1 MFRSN
6 RSRRSSDISIARR
19 FRFFYRYSQRWFRRL
34 YRRLMTMRGTPEYL
48 ARGLAVGVFAGC
60 FPFFGFQ
67 TLMGVSLAFVFRG
80 HKLLAAA
87 GTWVSNPFTY
97 VPIYLFNYQIGRWL
111 LGSKEPLFE
120 DWGNLQTVEDILAVG
135 AEFTLSLLFGCF
147 VVGIIGGILAYFP
160 SRKVIQNWRK
170 QNCRKQKI
178 QPTWNV
184 SQISPESTEP
194 ELGES

>member
-1 MFRSN
+1 
-6 RSRRSSDISIARR
+6 
-19 FRFFYRYSQRWFRRL
+19 
-34 YRRLMTMRGTPEYL
+34 MTMRGTPEYL
-48 ARGLAVGVFAGC
+48 ARGLAVGVFAGL

-97 VPIYLFNYQIGRWL
+97 VPIYLLNYQIGCWL
-111 LGSKEPLFE
+111 LGSQEPLFE
-120 DWGNLQTVEDILAVG
+120 DWGSLQTVEDILAVG

-147 VVGIIGGILAYFP
+147 VVGIISAVFAYFV
-160 SRKVIQNWRK
+160 SLKVIQNWR
-170 QNCRKQKI
+170 QQEI